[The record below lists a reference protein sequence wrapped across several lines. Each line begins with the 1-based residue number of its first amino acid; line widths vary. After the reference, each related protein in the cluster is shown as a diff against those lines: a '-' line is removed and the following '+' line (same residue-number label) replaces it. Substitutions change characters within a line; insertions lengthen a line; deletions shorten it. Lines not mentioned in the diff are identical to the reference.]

1 MAAKIGSLG
10 FGAGCF
16 HSFSVPKKHI
26 YTGTPNP
33 EPQTGNILLI
43 SLHFKNPNMSEELQ
57 MIIEDAEEGMQ
68 KAISHL
74 ETELTRIRVGKAN
87 PNMLDGITVDYYGSP
102 TPIAQVAN
110 ISVLDVRTI
119 SVQPWEKNM
128 LQPIEKSIMQAN
140 IGITPQNDGNQIR
153 LFLPPLTEERRK
165 ELFKKAGGE
174 GEHSKVAIRNIRRDA
189 IEQVKK
195 LQKDGLSEDAS
206 KDGEKEIQEITDRFI
221 VLVDKHLAAKEKEML
236 TV

>member
-1 MAAKIGSLG
+1 
-10 FGAGCF
+10 
-16 HSFSVPKKHI
+16 
-26 YTGTPNP
+26 
-33 EPQTGNILLI
+33 
-43 SLHFKNPNMSEELQ
+43 MSEELQ
-57 MIIEDAEEGMQ
+57 MIIEDAEDGMK

-74 ETELTRIRVGKAN
+74 EAELVKIRAGKAN
-87 PNMLDGITVDYYGSP
+87 PSMLDGINVDYYGSP

-110 ISVLDVRTI
+110 ISILDVRTI
-119 SVQPWEKNM
+119 SIQPWEKNM
-128 LQPIEKSIMQAN
+128 LQAIEKSIMQAN

-153 LFLPPLTEERRK
+153 LYLPPLTEERRK

-174 GEHSKVAIRNIRRDA
+174 GEHSKVAIRSIRRDA

-206 KDGEKEIQEITDRFI
+206 KDGETTIQELTDRYI
-221 VLVDKHLAAKEKEML
+221 VLVDKHLAAKEKEMM